1 MNNTY
6 GMVSRKGSKGKEDAE
21 VVKRVKEGGGI
32 LLAVTN
38 VPELNL
44 WQETRNN
51 VYGQTNNPYNVL
63 RTVGGSSGGEVEFQE
78 LHFCI

>member
-1 MNNTY
+1 MNNTF
-6 GMVSRKGSKGKEDAE
+6 GMLSRKGSKAKDDAE
-21 VVKRVKEGGGI
+21 IVARVKESGAI

-51 VYGQTNNPYNVL
+51 LYGQTNNPYNVH
-63 RTVGGSSGGEVEFQE
+63 RTVGGSSGGEDYIVNLFYY
-78 LHFCI
+78 